1 MMKYKVIVVGKNKI
15 YTMTFGKEEVKELRS
30 PFIGRITYSDIIKNH
45 NRNIL
50 RRVTM
55 TQK

>member
-1 MMKYKVIVVGKNKI
+1 MMIYKVIVIGKNKI
-15 YTMTFGKEEVKELRS
+15 YTMTFVKEEAKELRS

>member
-1 MMKYKVIVVGKNKI
+1 MMIYKVTVVGKNKI
-15 YTMTFGKEEVKELRS
+15 YTMTFGKEEVNELRS
-30 PFIGRITYSDIIKNH
+30 PFIGRITYSYIIKNH